1 VEPALAGVPL
11 ATWAQD
17 GSRRVLVAVDATR
30 GLHPG
35 QALADARAIRPD
47 LVLRPADPDGDA
59 AELGRLA
66 LWALRFTP
74 LAGTDPSDG
83 LLLDVTGCAHLFAGE
98 AALLHEATEG
108 LARLG
113 FDATAALADAPDA
126 AAALARCG
134 RHGAIVPPGEEAAAA
149 VAPLPLAAALRLAP
163 GTAAALH
170 RLGLRRVGDLL
181 RLPRGPLA
189 RRFGQ
194 GLLDALDA
202 ATGARPRPIEPVRPP
217 PALAVA
223 RDFAEPIATR
233 AAIDAAA
240 DGLLGLLCGALRDA
254 GLGARRVAL
263 RAFRVDGAVQEVAVG
278 TGAPTREPA
287 HLRRLLAERLGRLEP
302 DLGFERLALEARE
315 AEPLTAS
322 QIAGLPIAAGD
333 PATHGDEATAA
344 ALAGLLDRLAQRLA
358 VWRLAPRAGHWP
370 ERAVARVGPFAHVA
384 APPGWPGPAAR
395 LSPRPVRLLRRPVP
409 LDAVAL
415 LPDAPPALLRFG
427 GEAHRVARADGPERI
442 EPEWWRDD
450 PAGPCRDYYRVE
462 LASGARLWVCRVGL
476 VTPPERP
483 AARWVLHGRFA

>member
-17 GSRRVLVAVDATR
+17 GSRWVLVAVDATR

-74 LAGTDPSDG
+74 LAGTDPPDG

-134 RHGAIVPPGEEAAAA
+134 RHGAIVPPGEEAAA

-163 GTAAALH
+163 DTAAALH

-194 GLLDALDA
+194 DVLDALDA
-202 ATGARPRPIEPVRPP
+202 ATGARPRPIQPVRPP
-217 PALAVA
+217 PALAAA

-233 AAIDAAA
+233 AAIDAAVDA
-240 DGLLGLLCGALRDA
+240 LLGLLCGALRDA
-254 GLGARRVAL
+254 GRGARRVAL

-278 TGAPTREPA
+278 TGVPTREPA
-287 HLRRLLAERLGRLEP
+287 HLRRLFAERLERLEP
-302 DLGFERLALEARE
+302 DLGFERMTMEARV
-315 AEPLTAS
+315 AEPLAAA
-322 QIAGLPIAAGD
+322 QAGMVAAGD
-333 PATHGDEATAA
+333 PAGNHGDDVA
-344 ALAGLLDRLAQRLA
+344 ALARLLDRLAQRLA
-358 VWRLAPRAGHWP
+358 VWRLAPRASHWP
-370 ERAVARVGPFAHVA
+370 ERAVVRVGPFEHVA
-384 APPGWPGPAAR
+384 VPPGWPGPAA
-395 LSPRPVRLLRRPVP
+395 LLAPRPVRLLRRPLP
-409 LDAVAL
+409 LTAVAL

-450 PAGPCRDYYRVE
+450 DRRLVRPFRDYCRLE

-476 VTPPERP
+476 ATPERP
-483 AARWVLHGRFA
+483 AAHWVLHGRFA